1 LRKIQRFST
10 LAMEDTNLTPVKQE
24 DSNDLRK
31 VIQQTTEFKTPSNIK
46 MLDLNNSDFVDA
58 PYVPETNKQPDQVNN
73 LPKTENNV
81 SALPGQPAPIPEKV
95 FDPDFTTDIVI
106 GTFDTIQH
114 PLFLALNQR
123 KQKNLRFKDRN
134 QYLEAV
140 KLSYLSDSELKALE
154 DYDDKKILVEK
165 LKSFTEVMAKIN
177 GNLQLTPDEILKL
190 RKPTFELI
198 KKSGFDIPPGLG
210 LALVLIDII
219 SNRMIDLIAD

>member
-1 LRKIQRFST
+1 MTETI
-10 LAMEDTNLTPVKQE
+10 LTTAKQE
-24 DSNDLRK
+24 TDSNDLRK
-31 VIQQTTEFKTPSNIK
+31 VIQKTTEFKAPANITVP
-46 MLDLNNSDFVDA
+46 DLNNSDFVDA
-58 PYVPETNKQPDQVNN
+58 PYIKTDQPIPSNQLTTDYRANDPHKTNEINTTGEQK
-73 LPKTENNV
+73 
-81 SALPGQPAPIPEKV
+81 IPEKV

-123 KQKNLRFKDRN
+123 KQKNIRFKDRA

-140 KLSYLSDSELKALE
+140 KLSYLPESELKGLE
-154 DYDDKKILVEK
+154 NYEEKKVLVEK

-177 GNLQLTPDEILKL
+177 SNLQLTPDEILKL
-190 RKPTFELI
+190 RKPTFELV

-210 LALVLIDII
+210 LALVLIDIL

>member
-1 LRKIQRFST
+1 
-10 LAMEDTNLTPVKQE
+10 MEDTILTPVKQE

-31 VIQQTTEFKTPSNIK
+31 VIQQNTEFKTPSNIK
-46 MLDLNNSDFVDA
+46 VPDLNNSDFVDA
-58 PYVPETNKQPDQVNN
+58 PYIPETNKQPDQPDQVNN
-73 LPKTENNV
+73 VPKTENK
-81 SALPGQPAPIPEKV
+81 APVPEKV

-154 DYDDKKILVEK
+154 DYDEKKILVEK

-177 GNLQLTPDEILKL
+177 SNLQLTPDEILKL